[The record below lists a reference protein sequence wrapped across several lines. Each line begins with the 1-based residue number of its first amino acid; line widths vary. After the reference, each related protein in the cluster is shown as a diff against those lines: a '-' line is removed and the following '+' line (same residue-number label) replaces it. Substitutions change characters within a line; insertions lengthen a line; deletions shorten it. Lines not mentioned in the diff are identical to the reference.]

1 MNIDV
6 ALADLIGRIHNS
18 GHKTV
23 IEFAGAGSVGLAW
36 LHAVAGSSRTL
47 LEATD
52 RYSPSSMA
60 ELIGAM
66 PETFVARETAE
77 LMAERAYRRA
87 MRLSDGAQGCL
98 GVGCTAT
105 IATDRVKR
113 GEHGCWVAVYSSAGV
128 RAYGLVIEKG
138 LRDRS
143 GEEELVSR
151 LLVRAI
157 AEAAGAGDVPL
168 NLSAEEQVD
177 VEFVAR
183 PDPLALLLAGQVQ
196 SVTLHPDGT
205 AAADEPFQGGLLSG
219 SFNPLHAGHEQ
230 LAQVASVVL
239 GAPVA
244 FEIPIVNADKPP
256 LPYGELMRRAAQF
269 AGRHTMLLSRAPR
282 FVDKA
287 AIFPGCTFVLGYD
300 TAVRVVDPRFYEGP
314 DGVIQALDLIRAQ
327 GCRFLVAG
335 RLADG
340 QFQTLADIEL
350 PDGYADLF
358 IELPASMFRS
368 DLSSTA
374 IRNRREAGN
383 RS

>member
-1 MNIDV
+1 
-6 ALADLIGRIHNS
+6 
-18 GHKTV
+18 
-23 IEFAGAGSVGLAW
+23 
-36 LHAVAGSSRTL
+36 VAGSSRTL

-52 RYSPSSMA
+52 RYSPPSMA

-66 PETFVARETAE
+66 PEKFVARETAE

-87 MRLSDGAQGCL
+87 MLLSDGADGCL

-113 GEHGCWVAVYSSAGV
+113 GEHGCWVAVYSNAGV

-157 AEAAGAGDVPL
+157 AEAAGAGDLPL
-168 NLSAEEQVD
+168 NLSAEEQLD
-177 VEFVAR
+177 VEYTAR
-183 PDPLALLLAGQVQ
+183 RDPLVLLLAGQAQ
-196 SVTLHPDGT
+196 SVMIHPDGT
-205 AAADEPFQGGLLSG
+205 AVADEPFQGGLLSG
-219 SFNPLHAGHEQ
+219 SFNPLPAGHEQ

-256 LPYGELMRRAAQF
+256 LPYGELVRRAAQF
-269 AGRHTMLLSRAPR
+269 AGRYTMLLSRAPR

-287 AIFPGCTFVLGYD
+287 AIYPGCTFVLGYD

-314 DGVIQALDLIRAQ
+314 KGVSEALDVIRAQ

-335 RLADG
+335 RLVGG
-340 QFQTLADIEL
+340 QFHTLADIEL
-350 PDGYADLF
+350 PPEYADLF
-358 IELPASMFRS
+358 IELPATMFRS

-374 IRNRREAGN
+374 IRNSREAG
-383 RS
+383 SHI